1 MAPGLA
7 GIGKAVEYAL
17 ATVVISSTAL
27 IITTAV
33 LRLRYWMLAALS
45 AGLLELVLVLF
56 TWPFAHRVELAVTS
70 SAVLCVPIATAVAVM
85 VERCWPRRD

>member
-7 GIGKAVEYAL
+7 GIGKAVEYTL
-17 ATVVISSTAL
+17 ATVVVSATVL

-33 LRLRYWMLAALS
+33 LRLRYWMLASLS
-45 AGLLELVLVLF
+45 AGLLELVLVIF
-56 TWPFAHRVELAVTS
+56 MWPLAHRVELAGTS
-70 SAVLCVPIATAVAVM
+70 SAVLSVPIATVVAVI